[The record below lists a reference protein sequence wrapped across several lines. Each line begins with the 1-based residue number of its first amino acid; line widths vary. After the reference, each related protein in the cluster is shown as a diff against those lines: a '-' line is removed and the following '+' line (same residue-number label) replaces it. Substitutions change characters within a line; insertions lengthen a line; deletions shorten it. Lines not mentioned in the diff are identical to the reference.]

1 MYMAVE
7 LSDSDNMGV
16 IKHGNT
22 IYGTLKDGQA
32 QSDVIRLFQSID
44 RDLPCPFEYKWIE
57 SHTDSP
63 NKRHVVKTEIHRDNN
78 HVDALAKSAL
88 VEGITTTNI
97 YISSDFPF
105 ELVRVRAGSKK
116 LTNPLDTPFHHLS
129 PVTTYC
135 PRCLW
140 LW

>member
-78 HVDALAKSAL
+78 RVDALAKSAL
-88 VEGITTTNI
+88 VEGITTNM
-97 YISSDFPF
+97 YISSDFLF

-116 LTNPLDTPFHHLS
+116 LTGPLCPFITSHQS
-129 PVTTYC
+129 RRIARDVCGYGK
-135 PRCLW
+135 
-140 LW
+140 